1 MLQNILLKYYTVK
14 QEVVKLQTVDLDD
27 TVWNINPIKCLYL
40 IGFFICSKCH
50 DRKMGN
56 ICKK

>member
-1 MLQNILLKYYTVK
+1 MVK